1 MSIENQNS
9 NEKKYPQ
16 LFFAG
21 AKGML
26 AWVVLSLVLTVV
38 GYLLET
44 LLSDGGITKLAADIL
59 TVIALMPVLGIL
71 DRGDSLAARVKRE
84 AAEDKNVKITSFWF
98 EKGGKLLKILA
109 VVRVLGFFVRVYRE
123 ISSILYLGLNI
134 PIAVA
139 DIVLSILILVFIC
152 NGFAEN
158 CKDKDGYITKGFKT
172 LRIILPVIIVLVG
185 ILTVFEKIADR
196 SDNILIECI
205 SLILVIMLFVVFIIF
220 VLYFMR
226 QYAEEGNKGEG
237 AFNGIIR
244 YFLIISCLLVGFAAV
259 MTGVKII
266 ANNSVKK
273 TAIEVF
279 ESTDNRM
286 SGFYELKSCE
296 DFRNHKDNNMTV
308 NVGRVKVRDT
318 DISSPVTRLVAPGTM
333 TEEHI
338 VTGDIINER
347 FGYNTHYYLLVFDDG
362 AKILSVIPTC
372 VYESALAGGSNGRI
386 GFHAERMTEWD
397 YAFNLTDGESVID
410 GYILYYD
417 NYVSPKVHNSVDKAN
432 TLFTVMAKILIVAV
446 SIAAYVTVMAFG
458 YCDGHP
464 PIYRGKDPERK

>member
-1 MSIENQNS
+1 MSIEKQNI
-9 NEKKYPQ
+9 NEKNYSQ

-26 AWVVLSLVLTVV
+26 AWVVMSLVCAVIA
-38 GYLLET
+38 YLFET
-44 LLSDGGITKLAADIL
+44 LLSDGGITKLVADIL

-71 DRGDSLAARVKRE
+71 DKGDSLAARVKRE
-84 AAEDKNVKITSFWF
+84 AAEDKNRKITSFWF
-98 EKGGKLLKILA
+98 EKGGKLLKALA

-158 CKDKDGYITKGFKT
+158 CKDEDGYITKGFKA

-185 ILTVFEKIADR
+185 IITVFEKIAD
-196 SDNILIECI
+196 SFDNILIESI

-226 QYAEEGNKGEG
+226 QYAEDGNKGEG
-237 AFNGIIR
+237 AFKDVTR

-273 TAIEVF
+273 TAIELF
-279 ESTDNRM
+279 ESTDSNLT
-286 SGFYELKSCE
+286 GFHEIKSCE

-308 NVGRVKVRDT
+308 NVGRVKVSDT
-318 DISSPVTRLVAPGTM
+318 DISCPVTRLVVPGTM
-333 TEEHI
+333 TEEYI

-347 FGYNTHYYLLVFDDG
+347 FGYNTHYYLLIFDDG

-372 VYESALAGGSNGRI
+372 VYESASAGGASGRI
-386 GFHAERMTEWD
+386 SFHTEKMTEWD
-397 YAFNLTDGESVID
+397 YVFNFTDGESVID
-410 GYILYYD
+410 DYILYYD
-417 NYVSPKVHNSVDKAN
+417 NVGSVKVRRSTDKAN
-432 TLFTVMAKILIVAV
+432 TLFTVMAKILMAV
-446 SIAAYVTVMAFG
+446 VSLAAYVTAMASG
-458 YCDGHP
+458 YYDGHL
-464 PIYRGKDPERK
+464 PIYREKDRDK